1 MTSFREETGE
11 AAKMSQAEKPSLA
24 QRLGQYLREVTH
36 QEPYEDLSFTLA
48 PSATV
53 FNLSKSNRHVM
64 SFYHQSSPLA
74 CHTAQSAQ
82 SSQFRKFCIQAVLW
96 KPFDWFFLVVI
107 IANCITLALEA
118 PTPAFPSSALGRSL
132 ALANYV
138 FIGLFTAEA
147 ALKILAL
154 GFVLAP
160 NTYLR
165 NGWNCLD
172 FLVVCVSFLDFT
184 SLGNLTA
191 VRSVRALRPLRTIT
205 KIPQLQVL
213 VETLVRSIPMI
224 ADVGLLALFYL
235 VRPTPCLAPE
245 PARHARDP
253 PPTHPT
259 ACLALLLAPDHQGV
273 RAIFGVTTVQLYA
286 GRLDGRCGL
295 PDFSAAVTD
304 ATGLVTPGLA
314 AATLRV
320 QGVRYVVDSSST
332 ADVCAGPAALQTSWF
347 NSSEGQ
353 LSVQAPGTPSGA
365 ACPPASSEAPWG
377 YFCTPWGSPGGGG
390 MRNFDTIL
398 AAWLAIFQYIT
409 VTDWVFIMY
418 DCQDALSWWV
428 WPLHFAMVILG
439 ALFLVNLALAVLY
452 LFFSKDKEFQEE
464 EQRKVEALKLR
475 AGAGLQRRHTARLQP
490 QAEVSGEEGTPM
502 TPSRPGLQRR
512 RVAARSRHRVAEGGT
527 QQQGGEGGD
536 QEPGAAAMSEV
547 FGVGQAGAAAVEAA
561 RQGVGLGPGAHGPL
575 HEASAAPC
583 LAGQACAATGG
594 AAPQS
599 SADSVLGS
607 PLFMAAVRA
616 GQVQFGRGG
625 GSLAQPPLDS
635 PLQAPTLAQQQPGP
649 PQQQQ
654 QGKGPVTE
662 SVMDPDLAPGR
673 LMASGPSP
681 EGKPGAA
688 PPDLPQLVHDVSC
701 RPAALAHAATSTI
714 SAFSLLLNTGAS
726 NAADSPLPRLPW
738 AAKQAGSQA
747 APPLGL
753 EPPHPSDPAPAAAP
767 PVSVWGP
774 PGPGSS
780 RWRLAARWLALSPR
794 VEALTTAVIVL
805 NAAAMALIWYG
816 MSAAVA
822 QATSIVNY
830 TFTVYFVAELASKLC
845 GLGIRAYMQEGM
857 NVFDAF
863 VTVAGA
869 VEMAVEL
876 SPAAGALGSYLLVL
890 RAFRLLRVLLS
901 SVSAVSWLTALLL
914 LFMFIWSLLGMQFF
928 GYELARCDA
937 VEGSLQLCPPGLSL
951 LHDCPPT
958 LDCYLACSAR
968 AAGTW
973 FDAPGSPYG
982 GQAYCERF
990 PRTPHPA
997 APPDGQAADG
1007 PPPQTQYWAQVS
1019 LCSASSS
1026 AG

>member
-1 MTSFREETGE
+1 
-11 AAKMSQAEKPSLA
+11 MSQAEKPSLA
-24 QRLGQYLREVTH
+24 QRLRQCIREVTH
-36 QEPYEDLSFTLA
+36 QEPYE
-48 PSATV
+48 
-53 FNLSKSNRHVM
+53 
-64 SFYHQSSPLA
+64 
-74 CHTAQSAQ
+74 
-82 SSQFRKFCIQAVLW
+82 
-96 KPFDWFFLVVI
+96 VVI

-118 PTPAFPSSALGRSL
+118 PTPAFPATALGRSL

-235 VRPTPCLAPE
+235 
-245 PARHARDP
+245 
-253 PPTHPT
+253 
-259 ACLALLLAPDHQGV
+259 
-273 RAIFGVTTVQLYA
+273 AIFGVTTVQLYA

-304 ATGLVTPGLA
+304 ATGLVTPPGLA

-353 LSVQAPGTPSGA
+353 LTVQAPGTPSGA

-452 LFFSKDKEFQEE
+452 LFFSKDKEFPCCVAPLVSAGAAEEE

-490 QAEVSGEEGTPM
+490 QAEVAGEEGTPM

-512 RVAARSRHRVAEGGT
+512 RGAARSRHRMAEGGT
-527 QQQGGEGGD
+527 QQQGGEGGG
-536 QEPGAAAMSEV
+536 QGPGAAAMSEV
-547 FGVGQAGAAAVEAA
+547 
-561 RQGVGLGPGAHGPL
+561 
-575 HEASAAPC
+575 
-583 LAGQACAATGG
+583 
-594 AAPQS
+594 
-599 SADSVLGS
+599 
-607 PLFMAAVRA
+607 
-616 GQVQFGRGG
+616 
-625 GSLAQPPLDS
+625 
-635 PLQAPTLAQQQPGP
+635 
-649 PQQQQ
+649 
-654 QGKGPVTE
+654 
-662 SVMDPDLAPGR
+662 
-673 LMASGPSP
+673 SG
-681 EGKPGAA
+681 
-688 PPDLPQLVHDVSC
+688 LVHDVSC

-753 EPPHPSDPAPAAAP
+753 EPHHHPTPHPTHPSDPAPAAAP

-816 MSAAVA
+816 MSAAVS

-845 GLGIRAYMQEGM
+845 GLGIREYMQEGM

-890 RAFRLLRVLLS
+890 RAFRLLRV
-901 SVSAVSWLTALLL
+901 
-914 LFMFIWSLLGMQFF
+914 FR
-928 GYELARCDA
+928 LARSWK
-937 VEGSLQLCPPGLSL
+937 SLNRIIQAGQASSR
-951 LHDCPPT
+951 H
-958 LDCYLACSAR
+958 SAR
-968 AAGTW
+968 QLA
-973 FDAPGSPYG
+973 
-982 GQAYCERF
+982 R
-990 PRTPHPA
+990 
-997 APPDGQAADG
+997 
-1007 PPPQTQYWAQVS
+1007 
-1019 LCSASSS
+1019 
-1026 AG
+1026 